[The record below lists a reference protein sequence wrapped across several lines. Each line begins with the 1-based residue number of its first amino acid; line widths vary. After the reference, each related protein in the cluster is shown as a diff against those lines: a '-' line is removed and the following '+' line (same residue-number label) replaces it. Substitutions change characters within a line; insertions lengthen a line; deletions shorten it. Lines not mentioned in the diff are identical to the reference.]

1 MNVGRDS
8 KLVVD
13 HLLVL
18 LDFLKGYYGGQL
30 VCAGWQDAN
39 NEIFPIAY
47 AIVNVEDKYN
57 WKWCLTLLHQY
68 LGEKK

>member
-47 AIVNVEDKYN
+47 AIVNVR
-57 WKWCLTLLHQY
+57 QI
-68 LGEKK
+68 

>member
-1 MNVGRDS
+1 MGANYC
-8 KLVVD
+8 
-13 HLLVL
+13 VL
-18 LDFLKGYYGGQL
+18 LDI
-30 VCAGWQDAN
+30 
-39 NEIFPIAY
+39 EIFPIAY